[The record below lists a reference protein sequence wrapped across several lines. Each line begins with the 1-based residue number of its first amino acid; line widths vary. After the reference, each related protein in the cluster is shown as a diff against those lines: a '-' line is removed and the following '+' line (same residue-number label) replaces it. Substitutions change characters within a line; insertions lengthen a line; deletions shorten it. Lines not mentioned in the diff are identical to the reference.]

1 MSATRTSLPATMRA
15 IVLTGLGGPDKLESV
30 VLPRP
35 EPGPDEVLIEVRTVA
50 TNRQDVYTMSGWA
63 NRRAPL
69 PMPHVMGI
77 DPAGVVA
84 AVGADVADLV
94 PGDRVVVKPSISC
107 GDCTFCRQGEDDACE
122 NLENV
127 GVHRPGGM
135 ADYVPVP
142 QRNVFRI
149 PANIS
154 YAEATAISH
163 SFPVALT
170 MIRDRARVTADDTVL
185 VTSASGAV
193 GSAAVQLAR
202 IAGAR
207 VIAAAGGADRAA
219 YARAIGASAVIN
231 YRANPAFGDEVLEL
245 APDGVTVYV
254 ETAGNPVVWKEALR
268 TLARRGRI
276 AVCGSHGG
284 PIVELDLTWL
294 FRTRATIV
302 GSSGSSLAAYRQVLE
317 LAADGRL
324 QPNIHA
330 VLPLDQVRDAF
341 ATLLE
346 RGNRGK
352 VILEVST
359 DRQRPGR
366 PAP

>member
-1 MSATRTSLPATMRA
+1 MSAPRTALPATMRA
-15 IVLTGLGGPDKLESV
+15 VVLTALGGPDKLEETV
-30 VLPRP
+30 VPRP
-35 EPGPDEVLIEVRTVA
+35 EPAADEVLIEVRTVA
-50 TNRQDVYTMSGWA
+50 ANRQDVYTMSGWA

-69 PMPHVMGI
+69 TMPHVMGI

-84 AVGADVADLV
+84 AVGTDVADLA

-107 GDCTFCRQGEDDACE
+107 GDCAFCLRGEDDACE

-135 ADYVPVP
+135 AEYVAVP

-149 PANIS
+149 PAGIT

-170 MIRDRARVTADDTVL
+170 MIRDRARVTADDIVL
-185 VTSASGAV
+185 VTSAAGAV
-193 GSAAVQLAR
+193 GAAAVQLAR

-219 YARAIGASAVIN
+219 YARSIGASDAID
-231 YRANPAFGDEVLEL
+231 YRANPSFGDEVLAL
-245 APDGVTVYV
+245 APGGVTVYV
-254 ETAGNPVVWKEALR
+254 ETAGNPAVWKEAVR

-302 GSSGSSLAAYRQVLE
+302 GSSGSSLAAYREVLR
-317 LAADGRL
+317 LAGEGRL
-324 QPNIHA
+324 EPNIHA
-330 VLPLDQVRDAF
+330 VLPIDRVRDAF

-352 VILEVST
+352 VILEMST
-359 DRQRPGR
+359 D
-366 PAP
+366 